1 MQVLAKPVAGESALA
16 SVSDYPEIAPGEDWV
31 SDEEALGSYAV
42 STCANAWGLI
52 YSQLF
57 DGLRCEGGMPWQQP
71 QRQ

>member
-1 MQVLAKPVAGESALA
+1 MQTVALPVGGDSIVATPSE
-16 SVSDYPEIAPGEDWV
+16 YPEGTAGEDWAN
-31 SDEEALGSYAV
+31 DEEALGSYAV